1 MATASQKVKVGVF
14 LIVGVVL
21 LAAAVVLTMGI
32 GGEDTKTY
40 YIVFDEPVGGLTAG
54 SVVQYLGV
62 HIGSVE
68 DMLVTEEG
76 FVRVEIKVRPDKVR
90 LKQGVKATLA
100 PQGISGIVFIQL
112 SGGSGREL
120 DEGDTIGTQPS
131 LFGSVDQL
139 MVKIKS
145 TFEELNK
152 TLTRINEKDI
162 AGDIDKTIQEISNLL
177 TETRK
182 QISDIGPTI
191 KATLKNADEKI
202 ADIDMKQI
210 NEDLHAAMTSIEQF
224 ADEASKTL
232 EELRRQVPHARREV
246 LITQQE
252 LGLTLRK
259 MRDALANVER
269 LAKGLEEDPAS
280 IIRGKSAGKR

>member
-1 MATASQKVKVGVF
+1 MATTSQKVKVGVF

-62 HIGSVE
+62 KVGSVD
-68 DMLVTEEG
+68 DMVVTEEG
-76 FVRVEIKVRPDKVR
+76 LVRVTIKVRPDKVR
-90 LKQGVKATLA
+90 LKRGVKATLA

-131 LFGSVDQL
+131 LFGTVDQL

-177 TETRK
+177 TETQN
-182 QISDIGPTI
+182 QISEIGPAI

-202 ADIDMKQI
+202 AALDMKQI

-280 IIRGKSAGKR
+280 IIRGKSAGR

>member
-62 HIGSVE
+62 KVGSVE

-76 FVRVEIKVRPDKVR
+76 LVRVTINVRPDKVR
-90 LKQGVKATLA
+90 LKRGVKATLA

-131 LFGSVDQL
+131 LFGTVDQL

-191 KATLKNADEKI
+191 KATLENADEKI
-202 ADIDMKQI
+202 AALDMKQI
-210 NEDLHAAMTSIEQF
+210 NEDLHAAMTSIEQV

-246 LITQQE
+246 LIAQQE

-280 IIRGKSAGKR
+280 IIRGKSAGR

>member
-62 HIGSVE
+62 NVGSVE

-76 FVRVEIKVRPDKVR
+76 FVRVEIKVRPDKVH

-100 PQGISGIVFIQL
+100 PQGISGIVYIQL

-131 LFGSVDQL
+131 LFGTVDQL

-152 TLTRINEKDI
+152 TLTSINEKDI
-162 AGDIDKTIQEISNLL
+162 AGDIDNTIREISNLL
-177 TETRK
+177 IETRK
-182 QISDIGPTI
+182 QISEIGPTI

-202 ADIDMKQI
+202 AALDMKQI

-224 ADEASKTL
+224 ADEAGKTL

-269 LAKGLEEDPAS
+269 LAKGLEEDPSS
-280 IIRGKSAGKR
+280 IIRGKSAGK